1 MQLYTYT
8 QFTLPIPH
16 SGMEHVWVKEFN
28 QLFISYLPHLWYIQP
43 VESKPIGG
51 SSLASFVDSA
61 KVRFCCDVCGHGW
74 TSMKGRV
81 AFWFDLVY
89 MYGIVAF
96 KLYGQQCD
104 RCKADRYEQPM
115 WYPEEVA
122 KVSLLPHTRS
132 PLLTSYCH
140 FFLTRFLSMSTTR

>member
-1 MQLYTYT
+1 
-8 QFTLPIPH
+8 
-16 SGMEHVWVKEFN
+16 MEQVWVKEFN
-28 QLFISYLPHLWYIQP
+28 QLFVSYLPHLWYIQP
-43 VESKPIGG
+43 VQSKPIGG
-51 SSLASFVDSA
+51 SSLACFVDSA

-89 MYGIVAF
+89 VYGIVAF

-122 KVSLLPHTRS
+122 KVCLALFR
-132 PLLTSYCH
+132 
-140 FFLTRFLSMSTTR
+140 